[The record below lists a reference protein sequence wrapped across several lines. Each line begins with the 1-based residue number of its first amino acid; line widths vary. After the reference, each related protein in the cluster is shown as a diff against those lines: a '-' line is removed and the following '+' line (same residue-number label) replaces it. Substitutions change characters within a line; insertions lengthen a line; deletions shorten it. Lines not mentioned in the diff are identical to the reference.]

1 MEKLLFTVKE
11 AAEMLSVSVPSI
23 NRFIKAKALIPV
35 KLHNRTL
42 FGMEE
47 LKRFATEGYTPK
59 KEKKQEE
66 PEEPEEPMDEEAV
79 KLMKDFNL

>member
-1 MEKLLFTVKE
+1 MEKLLYTVKE

-35 KLHNRTL
+35 KLHHRTL

-47 LKRFATEGYTPK
+47 LKRFAREGYTPK

-66 PEEPEEPMDEEAV
+66 PEEPMDQEAV
-79 KLMKDFNL
+79 KLMKKFNL

>member
-66 PEEPEEPMDEEAV
+66 PEEPMDEEAV
-79 KLMKDFNL
+79 ELMKKFNL

>member
-23 NRFIKAKALIPV
+23 NRFIKVKALVPV

-47 LKRFATEGYTPK
+47 LKRFAREGYTPAK
-59 KEKKQEE
+59 KEKKL
-66 PEEPEEPMDEEAV
+66 EEPEEPMDEEAV
-79 KLMKDFNL
+79 ELMKKFNL

>member
-1 MEKLLFTVKE
+1 MEKLLYTVKE

-23 NRFIKAKALIPV
+23 NRFIKVKALIPV

-47 LKRFATEGYTPK
+47 LKRFAREGYTPEK
-59 KEKKQEE
+59 KEKK
-66 PEEPEEPMDEEAV
+66 PKEPEEPMDEDAV
-79 KLMKDFNL
+79 ELMKKFNL

>member
-1 MEKLLFTVKE
+1 MEKLLYTVKE

-47 LKRFATEGYTPK
+47 LKRFAREGYTPEK
-59 KEKKQEE
+59 KEKKLEE
-66 PEEPEEPMDEEAV
+66 PAMDEEAV